1 MIKTVH
7 TIIRFEL
14 AFRSILYL
22 ESVLTSP
29 LEDPPQEETPP
40 FPPYRAATG
49 RTPPFPSRAKT
60 SSKSISYSHRNGSD
74 TPVDTSQQSILLL
87 THLAR
92 CTFLNEPPPAW
103 LLVSLF
109 GLFNWRGHLDL
120 GLHGI
125 STVGIDYAV
134 RSGWGSSTSAPHLTP
149 QMLADSCP
157 KGPESIATLGLP
169 ETQLMTTFTGATLQA
184 TNLPS
189 IQPWPKP
196 VPNPHS
202 TSHPALYSFPPY
214 CQWVI
219 VHWVL

>member
-1 MIKTVH
+1 MAQIH
-7 TIIRFEL
+7 L
-14 AFRSILYL
+14 SILR
-22 ESVLTSP
+22 SN
-29 LEDPPQEETPP
+29 Q
-40 FPPYRAATG
+40 
-49 RTPPFPSRAKT
+49 
-60 SSKSISYSHRNGSD
+60 SYYWP
-74 TPVDTSQQSILLL
+74 TWPAVP
-87 THLAR
+87 
-92 CTFLNEPPPAW
+92 FLNEPPPAW

-196 VPNPHS
+196 VPNPHTKPPS
-202 TSHPALYSFPPY
+202 SYTIILHPPL
-214 CQWVI
+214 
-219 VHWVL
+219 